1 MYELKIGNKFC
12 KILSLYR
19 SPNQSQDE
27 FETFTNNLELI
38 LDKIFEANSFSV
50 IVPGDFNAKLSQW
63 YKNDKAATEGSKIVN
78 STFQYGLKQIINR
91 PAHVPNN
98 SSSCIDLLFTSQPNL
113 VMESG
118 VHSSLHSNCHHQIM
132 QDIYARFNLKIYYPL
147 PCEREIWHYKKANI
161 GLIQQVIRE
170 FNWERAFNRKNINEK
185 VSILNNTINN
195 VLSSFIP
202 HETITCDDKKPPW
215 FHKEQRH
222 FLQIS
227 NCK

>member
-63 YKNDKAATEGSKIVN
+63 YKNDQAATEGSKIVN

-98 SSSCIDLLFTSQPNL
+98 
-113 VMESG
+113 
-118 VHSSLHSNCHHQIM
+118 
-132 QDIYARFNLKIYYPL
+132 
-147 PCEREIWHYKKANI
+147 
-161 GLIQQVIRE
+161 
-170 FNWERAFNRKNINEK
+170 
-185 VSILNNTINN
+185 
-195 VLSSFIP
+195 
-202 HETITCDDKKPPW
+202 
-215 FHKEQRH
+215 
-222 FLQIS
+222 
-227 NCK
+227 